1 MNYDALGKPPQGEIC
16 IRGPTVF
23 LGYCSSPLP
32 GHSLFCCQLG
42 LPISICRSLMYS
54 RYYKD
59 PGKTAEV
66 IDKDSWFHTGDVGE
80 IADSG
85 ALKVIDRKKQVGA
98 SHSGDAVALK
108 AQSQGLSAESWHPDI
123 QAGARRIC
131 GTVQN

>member
-1 MNYDALGKPPQGEIC
+1 MNYNALGQPPRGEIC

-42 LPISICRSLMYS
+42 LSILSCCSLMGC
-54 RYYKD
+54 RYWKD
-59 PGKTAEV
+59 PERTAEV

-98 SHSGDAVALK
+98 SNSGDAVALK
-108 AQSQGLSAESWHPDI
+108 SQLQGLSANSWHPDI